1 MTQTATR
8 SPLRSEPKRAFLRR
22 LTVATGGGMFLDG
35 FVFATIAA
43 VIAGTAFSRELGLS
57 AGTLGLISA
66 STLVGTMVGGPLLG
80 YLTDRV
86 GRKPMFIIDLCIFL
100 VASLSMLFVTEA
112 WQMIALG
119 VVLGVV
125 IGGDYA
131 IGSPLLGEF
140 APAHNRGRYLAVLEI
155 MWNVGYVV
163 AFFLGFVVLSVVPD
177 AWRIVLASSAIPA
190 GVILMLRHGLPE
202 SPRWLLGKGRVEDA
216 RTVFAEVGVDPTA
229 EGYLQEPEAKT
240 QWRLLFSREYIGRTA
255 FASLFWVCIVMPYF
269 ALTFFQSEVLS
280 TLGIDN
286 PVVGAL
292 LGTMIA
298 LVGATLGWYLID
310 KVGRRPLLIVPMFVC
325 GVALTVVA
333 FGDVLGLPVFVNV
346 ICFFGYLFFYG
357 IMSILCGV
365 YPLEVFPT
373 SVRTSGLGLASGVSR
388 IGAAIATFL
397 VPVGFANFGLPP
409 VLLVLAGVSVF
420 GGIISV
426 IWAPETAQKRLTETG
441 ARVVE
446 DAKKMGSET
455 VRHSTA

>member
-1 MTQTATR
+1 
-8 SPLRSEPKRAFLRR
+8 
-22 LTVATGGGMFLDG
+22 
-35 FVFATIAA
+35 
-43 VIAGTAFSRELGLS
+43 
-57 AGTLGLISA
+57 
-66 STLVGTMVGGPLLG
+66 
-80 YLTDRV
+80 
-86 GRKPMFIIDLCIFL
+86 
-100 VASLSMLFVTEA
+100 
-112 WQMIALG
+112 

-177 AWRIVLASSAIPA
+177 AWRLVLASSAIPA
-190 GVILMLRHGLPE
+190 GIILMLRHGLPE
-202 SPRWLLGKGRVEDA
+202 SPRWLLGKGRVDDA
-216 RTVFAEVGVDPTA
+216 REVFTEIGVDPAA

-286 PVVGAL
+286 AVVGAL

-325 GVALTVVA
+325 GIALTIVA
-333 FGDVLGLPVFVNV
+333 FGDVFGLPVFLNV
-346 ICFFGYLFFYG
+346 VCFFGYLFFYG

-397 VPVGFANFGLPP
+397 VPVGFVHFGLPP
-409 VLLVLAGVSVF
+409 VLLVLAGVSLF

-441 ARVVE
+441 APVVE

-455 VRHSTA
+455 VLHSTV